1 MASLKI
7 CAFRAA
13 KGLISRPFIPVQVR
27 KFRSII
33 ALLLLLAVAGV
44 VLPREVATFAR
55 DDREQ
60 TSYFIDDESIN
71 SLQKFFRATT
81 AATEKQFAG
90 QQGQIS
96 GFGAG
101 TTYPQIW
108 LRDSATAIPITR
120 FYYSSEFLTSW
131 IEEHLAY
138 QKPDGSLN
146 DWIASGTRENF
157 LPGAPRA
164 KEVYRSAETSPDP
177 VVVSADKNTTEADQE
192 TSAVDAA
199 YQVFQIKGDHD
210 WLRKKIGAVS
220 IIQRLDRSLSYLLT
234 ARFDR
239 RHGLITNAFT
249 ADWGDVSPV
258 YSDQRAIYLDAK
270 TPLVAGLYTN
280 VLFYRATMELSEMFR
295 AIGQLQRAAYW
306 TRKGASVKRNI
317 NRYLWQEQ
325 RGFYRMH
332 ISLTHGKRQFDD
344 SNMFAM
350 GGNGLAI
357 LYSVADEGQAARVFD
372 VGAERQRDFGVSTI
386 AAVLLPPFPSGFFRH
401 PALSQEYKY
410 QNGGQWDWFA
420 GRFLLAEF
428 ERGDAIRASEQ
439 LIAVAAKAAANNG
452 LYEWHTRDGKGLGSP
467 HYLGSAGALGQAL
480 FQGLYGVYLN
490 AESLNLKIRLA
501 KHRARV
507 NIHEPS
513 TGALVSYEYSNSD
526 NATIVLTYQSSF
538 PKVGDVCVLLPGQET
553 SWRLLLDGKRNEFTT
568 VTTGKDRYGCFA
580 TNWRHHRAE
589 FQRAEPQQPVE
600 Y

>member
-1 MASLKI
+1 ME
-7 CAFRAA
+7 
-13 KGLISRPFIPVQVR
+13 

-33 ALLLLLAVAGV
+33 APLLLLAVAGV
-44 VLPREVATFAR
+44 VLPREVTTITGN
-55 DDREQ
+55 DREQ
-60 TSYFIDDESIN
+60 SSYSIDDDSIN
-71 SLQKFFRATT
+71 NLQKFFRATM
-81 AATEKQFAG
+81 AATEKQFTG
-90 QQGQIS
+90 QQEKIS
-96 GFGAG
+96 AFGAG
-101 TTYPQIW
+101 TTYPQVW

-120 FYYSSEFLTSW
+120 FYYSAEFLTTW

-146 DWIASGTRENF
+146 DWIASGAKANF

-164 KEVYRSAETSPDP
+164 KEVYQSRETSGGP

-199 YQVFQIKGDHD
+199 YQVFQITGDHK

-220 IIQRLDRSLSYLLT
+220 IIQRLDQSLSYLLT
-234 ARFDR
+234 ARFDS

-270 TPLVAGLYTN
+270 TPLVVGLYTN
-280 VLFYRATMELSEMFR
+280 VLFYRGTTQLSEMFR
-295 AIGQLQRAAYW
+295 ALGQLERAVYW
-306 TRKGASVKRNI
+306 KRKGASVKRNI
-317 NRYLWQEQ
+317 NRYMWQEQ

-332 ISLTHGKRQFDD
+332 IPLTRGTDKKFDD
-344 SNMFAM
+344 SDLFAM
-350 GGNGLAI
+350 GGNGLAV
-357 LYSVADEGQAARVFD
+357 LYSVADDSQAARVFE
-372 VGAERQRDFGVSTI
+372 VAAERQRDFGISTV
-386 AAVLLPPFPSGFFRH
+386 AAVLLPPFPAGLFLH

-428 ERGDAIRASEQ
+428 ERGDSMRASEQ
-439 LIAVAAKAAANNG
+439 LIAIAAKAAANNG
-452 LYEWHTRDGKGLGSP
+452 LYEWHTRDGKGMGSP
-467 HYLGSAGALGQAL
+467 HYLGSAGALGQAT
-480 FQGLYGVYLN
+480 FQGLYGIYLN
-490 AESLNLKIRLA
+490 ASSLNLKIRLA
-501 KHRARV
+501 EHAARI

-513 TGALVSYEYSNSD
+513 TDTLVSYEYSNSH

-538 PKVGDVCVLLPGQET
+538 PKGGDVCILLPAQET
-553 SWRLLLDGKRNEFTT
+553 SWRLLLDGKRTEFKN

-580 TNWRHHRAE
+580 TNWSPHRAE
-589 FQRAEPQQPVE
+589 FRSEH
-600 Y
+600 